1 MKQFCRWLLC
11 VGVAFACCAGG
22 SFAYGQISDKVDVLV
37 IDPGHGGKDAGC
49 VGKTAREKDVALAVA
64 KKFGDLVKENYP
76 DVKVVYT
83 RSDDRFIELWKRG
96 QIANDNHADLFVSIH
111 CNAAKSPSARGVE
124 TWIRGSQKND
134 ANLMEVQRENAVVL
148 QEQNHEQNYSQS
160 WMDVVSATVQQ
171 DAGFE
176 NSVYFSQELQKA
188 YVGKIPSS
196 PNRGIKQGPFYVLWK
211 SARPSVLTE
220 IGFLSNPE
228 EEKFL
233 SSEKGQLIVAQSLLT
248 AFGKY
253 KQRIDSRLG
262 SAKSPQEE
270 FLPSPHQV
278 LSQTSAPAPEQKPEA
293 SVKQEAPKQE
303 TPKQETPKQEEQPAK
318 QEQVPAPTPAQEQVS
333 APVQEP
339 QAPQTVAPLITY
351 KVQIAASGNKLELK
365 AYNFKGLNDLSLS
378 YDTSR
383 QLYKYYYGNTSS
395 YEQAQ
400 KLVEEAQRAGY
411 EKAFVTAFENDAN
424 IPVQEALRKQEVSG
438 K

>member
-1 MKQFCRWLLC
+1 MKKICRGLLC
-11 VGVAFACCAGG
+11 VSVVFSLCGGGAF
-22 SFAYGQISDKVDVLV
+22 SYGQISDKVDVLV

-64 KKFGDLVKENYP
+64 KKFGALVREKYP
-76 DVKVVYT
+76 DVTVVYT

-188 YVGKIPSS
+188 YGGKIPSS

-233 SSEKGQLIVAQSLLT
+233 SSENGQLIVAQSLLT

-262 SAKSPQEE
+262 AVKSTQEAAQEE

-278 LSQTSAPAPEQKPEA
+278 LSQNSVQAPAQKPMEQPAKKEPAPTPVQEQAPTPTPTQTPEA
-293 SVKQEAPKQE
+293 SVQ
-303 TPKQETPKQEEQPAK
+303 T
-318 QEQVPAPTPAQEQVS
+318 PTPQASQS
-333 APVQEP
+333 PV
-339 QAPQTVAPLITY
+339 ITY

-365 AYNFKGLNDLSLS
+365 PYNFNGLSELSLT
-378 YDTSR
+378 YDTAR
-383 QLYKYYYGNTSS
+383 KLYKYYCGNTSS
-395 YEQAQ
+395 YEQVQ
-400 KLVEEAQRAGY
+400 KLVEETKRAGY
-411 EKAFVTAFENDAN
+411 QNAFVVAFENDVN
-424 IPVQEALRKQEVSG
+424 IPVQEALGKQEVSG

>member
-1 MKQFCRWLLC
+1 MTDRMKQFCRWLLC
-11 VGVAFACCAGG
+11 VGAVISCCACG

-64 KKFGDLVKENYP
+64 RKFGDLVKERYP

-188 YVGKIPSS
+188 YGGKIPAS

-233 SSEKGQLIVAQSLLT
+233 SSENGQLMVAQSLLVS
-248 AFGKY
+248 FGKY

-262 SAKSPQEE
+262 EARPTEEE

-278 LSQTSAPAPEQKPEA
+278 LSQT
-293 SVKQEAPKQE
+293 
-303 TPKQETPKQEEQPAK
+303 
-318 QEQVPAPTPAQEQVS
+318 PAPTPAP
-333 APVQEP
+333 APVP
-339 QAPQTVAPLITY
+339 APAPAQTIVPAAVAPAPIPEKKPEQPAPVITY
-351 KVQIAASGNKLELK
+351 KVQIAASGNRLELK
-365 AYNFKGLNDLSLS
+365 AYNFKGLADLSLR

-395 YEQAQ
+395 YEQVQ
-400 KLVEEAQRAGY
+400 KLVEEAKRAGY
-411 EKAFVTAFENDAN
+411 GNAFAAAFENDVN
-424 IPVQEALRKQEVSG
+424 IPVQEALAKQQVSG

>member
-1 MKQFCRWLLC
+1 MTDRMKQFCRWLLC
-11 VGVAFACCAGG
+11 VGVVFSFYAGR

-64 KKFGDLVKENYP
+64 KKFGALVKEKYP
-76 DVKVVYT
+76 DVTVVYT

-188 YVGKIPSS
+188 YGGKIPSS

-262 SAKSPQEE
+262 DAKSTPEEE

-278 LSQTSAPAPEQKPEA
+278 LSQNSAPAPAQKPM
-293 SVKQEAPKQE
+293 
-303 TPKQETPKQEEQPAK
+303 EQPAPK
-318 QEQVPAPTPAQEQVS
+318 APAPTPVQEQAPTPTPQAS
-333 APVQEP
+333 QAPV
-339 QAPQTVAPLITY
+339 ITY

-365 AYNFKGLNDLSLS
+365 AYNFKGLNDLSLG

-395 YEQAQ
+395 YEQVQ
-400 KLVEEAQRAGY
+400 KLVEEAKRAGY
-411 EKAFVTAFENDAN
+411 ENAFVAAFENDVN
-424 IPVQEALRKQEVSG
+424 IPVQEALGKQEVSG

>member
-1 MKQFCRWLLC
+1 MTDRMKQFCRWLLC
-11 VGVAFACCAGG
+11 VGVIFSFCAGR

-64 KKFGDLVKENYP
+64 KKFGALVKEKYP
-76 DVKVVYT
+76 DVTVVYT

-188 YVGKIPSS
+188 YGGKIPSS

-262 SAKSPQEE
+262 DAKSTPEEE

-278 LSQTSAPAPEQKPEA
+278 LSQNSAPAPAQKPM
-293 SVKQEAPKQE
+293 
-303 TPKQETPKQEEQPAK
+303 EQPAPK
-318 QEQVPAPTPAQEQVS
+318 APAPTPVQEQAPTPTPQAS
-333 APVQEP
+333 QAPV
-339 QAPQTVAPLITY
+339 ITY

-365 AYNFKGLNDLSLS
+365 AYNFKGLNDLSLG

-395 YEQAQ
+395 YEQVQ
-400 KLVEEAQRAGY
+400 KLVEEAKRAGY
-411 EKAFVTAFENDAN
+411 ENAFVAAFENDVN
-424 IPVQEALRKQEVSG
+424 IPVQEALGKQEVSG

>member
-1 MKQFCRWLLC
+1 MTDRLKQFCRGLLC

-64 KKFGDLVKENYP
+64 KKFGDLVKEKYP

-233 SSEKGQLIVAQSLLT
+233 SSENGQLIVAQSLLT

-278 LSQTSAPAPEQKPEA
+278 LSQTPAPEP
-293 SVKQEAPKQE
+293 KQEAPIKQE
-303 TPKQETPKQEEQPAK
+303 TPKPEVSKPEEQPAK
-318 QEQVPAPTPAQEQVS
+318 QEQVSAPAPTPAQAS
-333 APVQEP
+333 APVQAP
-339 QAPQTVAPLITY
+339 QAPQPAAPLITY

-424 IPVQEALRKQEVSG
+424 IPVQEALRKQEVSD

>member
-1 MKQFCRWLLC
+1 MTNRLRRLWRWLPYVAVLFCPCGTC
-11 VGVAFACCAGG
+11 V
-22 SFAYGQISDKVDVLV
+22 YGQISDKVDVLV

-49 VGKTAREKDVALAVA
+49 VGKTAREKDVALSVA
-64 KKFGDLVKENYP
+64 RKFGALVKEKYP

-134 ANLMEVQRENAVVL
+134 ANLVEVQRENAVVL

-188 YVGKIPSS
+188 YGGKIPSS

-233 SSEKGQLIVAQSLLT
+233 SSEKGQATVAQCLLT

-262 SAKSPQEE
+262 GATPVSAQEE
-270 FLPSPHQV
+270 FLPSPQQV
-278 LSQTSAPAPEQKPEA
+278 LAQTPEQK
-293 SVKQEAPKQE
+293 
-303 TPKQETPKQEEQPAK
+303 TPEQPAAP
-318 QEQVPAPTPAQEQVS
+318 QVERVES
-333 APVQEP
+333 APVNLTEKTP
-339 QAPQTVAPLITY
+339 AVFY

-365 AYNFKGLNDLSLS
+365 SYNFKGLNDLSLV

-383 QLYKYYYGNTSS
+383 QLYKYYYGNTTS

-400 KLVEEAQRAGY
+400 KLVEEAKRAGY
-411 EKAFVTAFENDAN
+411 QNAFVVTFD
-424 IPVQEALRKQEVSG
+424 SG

>member
-1 MKQFCRWLLC
+1 MTERMKQFCRWLLC
-11 VGVAFACCAGG
+11 VGVVISCYACGP
-22 SFAYGQISDKVDVLV
+22 FAYGQISDKVDVLV

-64 KKFGDLVKENYP
+64 KKFGALVKEKYP

-233 SSEKGQLIVAQSLLT
+233 SSENGQLIVAQSLLT

-262 SAKSPQEE
+262 SSQSTEEE

-278 LSQTSAPAPEQKPEA
+278 LSQQTAEKKSEPTPAPAPAPAPAQKPEEKPA
-293 SVKQEAPKQE
+293 QQEPTQE
-303 TPKQETPKQEEQPAK
+303 
-318 QEQVPAPTPAQEQVS
+318 APTPAAPAS
-333 APVQEP
+333 TPVQE
-339 QAPQTVAPLITY
+339 QTTNQTLVAQTPVITY

-395 YEQAQ
+395 YEQVQ
-400 KLVEEAQRAGY
+400 KLVEEAKRAGY
-411 EKAFVTAFENDAN
+411 ENAFVAAFENDVN
-424 IPVQEALRKQEVSG
+424 IPVQEALGKQQVSG

>member
-1 MKQFCRWLLC
+1 MTDRMKQFCRWLLC
-11 VGVAFACCAGG
+11 VGVVFSFYAGR

-64 KKFGDLVKENYP
+64 KKFGALVKEKYP
-76 DVKVVYT
+76 DVTVVYT

-188 YVGKIPSS
+188 YGGKIPSS

-262 SAKSPQEE
+262 DAKSTPEEE

-278 LSQTSAPAPEQKPEA
+278 LSQNSAPAPAQKPM
-293 SVKQEAPKQE
+293 
-303 TPKQETPKQEEQPAK
+303 
-318 QEQVPAPTPAQEQVS
+318 
-333 APVQEP
+333 
-339 QAPQTVAPLITY
+339 
-351 KVQIAASGNKLELK
+351 
-365 AYNFKGLNDLSLS
+365 
-378 YDTSR
+378 
-383 QLYKYYYGNTSS
+383 
-395 YEQAQ
+395 
-400 KLVEEAQRAGY
+400 
-411 EKAFVTAFENDAN
+411 
-424 IPVQEALRKQEVSG
+424 
-438 K
+438 

>member
-1 MKQFCRWLLC
+1 MTDRMKQFCRWLLC
-11 VGVAFACCAGG
+11 VGVAFCGTSV
-22 SFAYGQISDKVDVLV
+22 SFSYGQISDKVDVLV

-64 KKFGDLVKENYP
+64 KKFGALVKEKYP
-76 DVKVVYT
+76 DVTVVYT

-188 YVGKIPSS
+188 YGGNIPSS

-262 SAKSPQEE
+262 SAKSTPEEE

-278 LSQTSAPAPEQKPEA
+278 LSQTSQPAAPQKPMEQPA
-293 SVKQEAPKQE
+293 RQEPKQE
-303 TPKQETPKQEEQPAK
+303 VPASAS
-318 QEQVPAPTPAQEQVS
+318 APTPTSAQEQ
-333 APVQEP
+333 AQAQAP
-339 QAPQTVAPLITY
+339 QAPQASQAPVITY

-378 YDTSR
+378 YDTAR
-383 QLYKYYYGNTSS
+383 KLYKYYYGNTSS
-395 YEQAQ
+395 YEQVQ
-400 KLVEEAQRAGY
+400 KLVEEAKRAGY
-411 EKAFVTAFENDAN
+411 ENAFVTAFENDVN
-424 IPVQEALRKQEVSG
+424 IPVQEALGKQEVSG

>member
-1 MKQFCRWLLC
+1 M
-11 VGVAFACCAGG
+11 
-22 SFAYGQISDKVDVLV
+22 
-37 IDPGHGGKDAGC
+37 
-49 VGKTAREKDVALAVA
+49 
-64 KKFGDLVKENYP
+64 
-76 DVKVVYT
+76 VYT

-134 ANLMEVQRENAVVL
+134 ANLVEVQRENAVVL

-188 YVGKIPSS
+188 YGGKIPSS

-233 SSEKGQLIVAQSLLT
+233 SSENGQLIVAQSLLT

-262 SAKSPQEE
+262 AVKSTQEAAQEE

-278 LSQTSAPAPEQKPEA
+278 LSQNSVQAPAQKPM
-293 SVKQEAPKQE
+293 
-303 TPKQETPKQEEQPAK
+303 EQPAK
-318 QEQVPAPTPAQEQVS
+318 KEPVQEVQTPTAPASTPAQKQVQT
-333 APVQEP
+333 PV
-339 QAPQTVAPLITY
+339 ITY

-365 AYNFKGLNDLSLS
+365 PYNFNGLSELSLT
-378 YDTSR
+378 YDTAR
-383 QLYKYYYGNTSS
+383 KLYKYYCGNTSS
-395 YEQAQ
+395 YEQVQ
-400 KLVEEAQRAGY
+400 KIVEETKRAGY
-411 EKAFVTAFENDAN
+411 QNAFVVAFENDVN
-424 IPVQEALRKQEVSG
+424 IPVQEALGKQEVSG